1 MSETFTASFHNGGME
16 ENGVDSKGR
25 KRKKLRQACREHNI
39 RDPAYCDKQDHIIK
53 GGVHEIWI
61 DIPPKVAYEQIFGD
75 PFREYNGKQTKKAR
89 QFDSYYDKVKKSPVL
104 ILVHEALVTIGNC
117 EQMPD
122 EETQKA
128 IYKAYVEEFIK
139 QNPNMKVIG
148 AYYHADEMHEDD
160 NGNLVKGAPHIHLD
174 YIPVAYKCNRG
185 QKVQN
190 TMNGALKEQGIV
202 NIEIDAE
209 TALKMFGIRDK
220 SRKKKKKVS
229 KENET
234 ENIAERMQCLPKL
247 EDKESEAETDQEEK
261 KETRIVT
268 SLVQWTH
275 KQRNLLIK
283 IATEHGLTIENP
295 NEKRKH
301 QSTSDYIL
309 SKSENLQG
317 SVYSMAEKLVIGLEE
332 LKEDKDELIEWED
345 NLEGREDSLKQGK
358 EELETEKKEHAKQV
372 KKDNEIRDFKDKIS
386 RQKQQEAQ
394 EGLKKVEEKEQNH
407 EKAKAHVS
415 ERLHKF
421 VKFLKGK
428 KKEIEKK
435 EKQVDQN
442 LNESLEIAKKAEN
455 LSDST
460 ASTYYKFADDIK
472 FDDARL
478 MAAKGDGKGLCS
490 WFNGLGHKFGAW
502 LHKAEYFAKHFWN
515 KTPDEIIG
523 VAEDMRSSYC
533 NSLGEYIEKGM
544 KAQTLSQIK
553 ATREIKEDVS
563 QVKRKI
569 RSRDNGIEW

>member
-1 MSETFTASFHNGGME
+1 MSVTFTASFHNGGME

-53 GGVHEIWI
+53 GGLHEIWI
-61 DIPPKVAYEQIFGD
+61 DIPPKDAYEQIFGE

-104 ILVHEALVTIGNC
+104 VLVHEALITIGNC

-202 NIEIDAE
+202 KIEIDAE

-301 QSTSDYIL
+301 QSTSEYIL

-358 EELETEKKEHAKQV
+358 EELEKIAIESPKMKEFIGDKKIV
-372 KKDNEIRDFKDKIS
+372 KVIVVPDK
-386 RQKQQEAQ
+386 
-394 EGLKKVEEKEQNH
+394 LVN
-407 EKAKAHVS
+407 V
-415 ERLHKF
+415 
-421 VKFLKGK
+421 V
-428 KKEIEKK
+428 
-435 EKQVDQN
+435 
-442 LNESLEIAKKAEN
+442 
-455 LSDST
+455 
-460 ASTYYKFADDIK
+460 
-472 FDDARL
+472 
-478 MAAKGDGKGLCS
+478 
-490 WFNGLGHKFGAW
+490 
-502 LHKAEYFAKHFWN
+502 
-515 KTPDEIIG
+515 
-523 VAEDMRSSYC
+523 VA
-533 NSLGEYIEKGM
+533 G
-544 KAQTLSQIK
+544 
-553 ATREIKEDVS
+553 
-563 QVKRKI
+563 
-569 RSRDNGIEW
+569 

>member
-1 MSETFTASFHNGGME
+1 
-16 ENGVDSKGR
+16 
-25 KRKKLRQACREHNI
+25 
-39 RDPAYCDKQDHIIK
+39 
-53 GGVHEIWI
+53 
-61 DIPPKVAYEQIFGD
+61 
-75 PFREYNGKQTKKAR
+75 
-89 QFDSYYDKVKKSPVL
+89 
-104 ILVHEALVTIGNC
+104 
-117 EQMPD
+117 MPD
-122 EETQKA
+122 EEVQKA
-128 IYKAYVEEFIK
+128 IYKANVEEFIK

-160 NGNLVKGAPHIHLD
+160 NGNLVKGAPHLHLD
-174 YIPVAYKCNRG
+174 YIPVAYKCNSG

-202 NIEIDAE
+202 KIEIDAE

-345 NLEGREDSLKQGK
+345 NLEEREDSLKQGK

-372 KKDNEIRDFKDKIS
+372 QKDNEIRDFKDKIS

-442 LNESLEIAKKAEN
+442 LNKSLEIARKAEN

-523 VAEDMRSSYC
+523 VAEDMRNSYC

-563 QVKRKI
+563 QVRKKS
-569 RSRDNGIEW
+569 RSRDDGWEW